1 MFAILELKMQPVDH
15 LKAFISSLKISL
27 SVLSIYNIII
37 YKYILLSKSFN
48 LSQIFLPII
57 IFISVSINYGQIP
70 IAKNVDIKIKLKKN
84 SHVAGKNL
92 SYP

>member
-37 YKYILLSKSFN
+37 YKYILLNKSF
-48 LSQIFLPII
+48 FPII

-70 IAKNVDIKIKLKKN
+70 IAKNVDNKIKLKK
-84 SHVAGKNL
+84 K
-92 SYP
+92 